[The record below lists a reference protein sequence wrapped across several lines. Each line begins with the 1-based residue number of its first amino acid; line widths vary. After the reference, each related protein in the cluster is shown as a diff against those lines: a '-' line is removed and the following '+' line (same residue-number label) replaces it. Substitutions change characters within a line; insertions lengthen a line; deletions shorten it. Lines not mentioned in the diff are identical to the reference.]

1 MQCLFEEMYQSYQK
15 KRASLDQ
22 RFQFIFVFLL
32 FVIAVG
38 VIFVTYTFYKNISGN
53 KEYSIGTR
61 NKYMN
66 MIQNKIYGDKEEKE
80 GVSKIDFDSI
90 VAKSYQEIKRDT
102 QLIISHKNQFDA
114 SFLES
119 IAEPEAVVRDD
130 SIQTPVFLFT
140 TMDNPVFVFPY
151 YFSIDHSRMH

>member
-1 MQCLFEEMYQSYQK
+1 
-15 KRASLDQ
+15 
-22 RFQFIFVFLL
+22 
-32 FVIAVG
+32 
-38 VIFVTYTFYKNISGN
+38 
-53 KEYSIGTR
+53 
-61 NKYMN
+61 